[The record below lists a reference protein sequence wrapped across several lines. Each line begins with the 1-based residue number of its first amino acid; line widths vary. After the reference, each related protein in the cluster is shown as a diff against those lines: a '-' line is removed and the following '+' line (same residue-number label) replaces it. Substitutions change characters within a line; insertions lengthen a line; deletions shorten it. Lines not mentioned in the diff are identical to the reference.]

1 MVAGRYEDGHGHL
14 RERYAHELLRLRPGG
29 VAVEEVAGEQHEL
42 AVFARAQLG
51 EGAQQLALLAAAQRR
66 LLLPEGVEGRI
77 QVQVRRVEH
86 TYHRN
91 LTALTAVQ
99 RPVFS
104 SRVKSAPSSLTGPP
118 AHS

>member
-1 MVAGRYEDGHGHL
+1 MKTGTAISASVMRTSSSVSAQAASLSKRSP
-14 RERYAHELLRLRPGG
+14 ERSTSS
-29 VAVEEVAGEQHEL
+29 QF
-42 AVFARAQLG
+42 FARAQLG